1 MLSLVND
8 IHCVL
13 KNNNI
18 LDAFFS
24 KWYTCVQEKN
34 NIIYAFFN
42 KWYTLCT
49 KEQKYN
55 RCFL

>member
-18 LDAFFS
+18 IDAFFS
-24 KWYTCVQEKN
+24 KWYNRWDNIMENN
-34 NIIYAFFN
+34 NIIDAFFC

-49 KEQKYN
+49 KEQ
-55 RCFL
+55 